1 MLGPAAAQAPRRAP
15 SSKSTTEGIVRLS
28 KASYARLSA
37 STDDIGAALAA
48 GLEILRKAPSSTE
61 RALLASDTVQP
72 AETQVDDASWLQV
85 DQETLERKCSAVA
98 TPRDVVSGVQDFL
111 EEDNEEEPMAPVAVD
126 GEAVAALLRGEPAP
140 PPDAEVMG
148 VLRGLRDA
156 AGAPA
161 AVVQVEGPDS
171 DDEVDE
177 DDQYAAQLEAELATT
192 EMAQSFDRPEND
204 DAPVDVDF
212 NLVKNLLESVE
223 AQDGAAPGAAALLLN
238 ELGLELPADDD

>member
-1 MLGPAAAQAPRRAP
+1 
-15 SSKSTTEGIVRLS
+15 
-28 KASYARLSA
+28 
-37 STDDIGAALAA
+37 
-48 GLEILRKAPSSTE
+48 
-61 RALLASDTVQP
+61 
-72 AETQVDDASWLQV
+72 
-85 DQETLERKCSAVA
+85 
-98 TPRDVVSGVQDFL
+98 
-111 EEDNEEEPMAPVAVD
+111 MAPVAVD
-126 GEAVAALLRGEPAP
+126 GAAVAALLRGEAAP
-140 PPDAEVMG
+140 SKSPDAAVMG

-161 AVVQVEGPDS
+161 TVVQVEGPDS

-177 DDQYAAQLEAELATT
+177 DDVYAAQLEAELSTT
-192 EMAQSFDRPEND
+192 EMAQSFDRPENDD

>member
-1 MLGPAAAQAPRRAP
+1 
-15 SSKSTTEGIVRLS
+15 
-28 KASYARLSA
+28 
-37 STDDIGAALAA
+37 
-48 GLEILRKAPSSTE
+48 
-61 RALLASDTVQP
+61 
-72 AETQVDDASWLQV
+72 
-85 DQETLERKCSAVA
+85 
-98 TPRDVVSGVQDFL
+98 
-111 EEDNEEEPMAPVAVD
+111 MAPVAID
-126 GEAVAALLRGEPAP
+126 GEAVAALLRGETVKPS

-177 DDQYAAQLEAELATT
+177 DDVYAAQLEAELATT

-204 DAPVDVDF
+204 GPVDVDF

-223 AQDGAAPGAAALLLN
+223 AQDGAGPGAAALLLN

>member
-1 MLGPAAAQAPRRAP
+1 M
-15 SSKSTTEGIVRLS
+15 RLS

-48 GLEILRKAPSSTE
+48 GLELVRKAPSARE
-61 RALLASDTVQP
+61 RELLKSDTVQP

-98 TPRDVVSGVQDFL
+98 TPGDVVSGVQDFL

-126 GEAVAALLRGEPAP
+126 GAAVAALLRGETVKPS
-140 PPDAEVMG
+140 PPDAEVVD

-192 EMAQSFDRPEND
+192 EMAQSFDRPTD

-223 AQDGAAPGAAALLLN
+223 AQDGAGPGAAALLLN
-238 ELGLELPADDD
+238 ELGLELPADGD

>member
-1 MLGPAAAQAPRRAP
+1 
-15 SSKSTTEGIVRLS
+15 
-28 KASYARLSA
+28 
-37 STDDIGAALAA
+37 
-48 GLEILRKAPSSTE
+48 
-61 RALLASDTVQP
+61 
-72 AETQVDDASWLQV
+72 
-85 DQETLERKCSAVA
+85 
-98 TPRDVVSGVQDFL
+98 
-111 EEDNEEEPMAPVAVD
+111 MAPVGVD
-126 GEAVAALLRGEPAP
+126 GAAVAALLRGEAAP
-140 PPDAEVMG
+140 SKPPDAEVVG

-192 EMAQSFDRPEND
+192 EMAQSFDRPESD
-204 DAPVDVDF
+204 DGPVDVDF

-238 ELGLELPADDD
+238 ELGLELPADGD